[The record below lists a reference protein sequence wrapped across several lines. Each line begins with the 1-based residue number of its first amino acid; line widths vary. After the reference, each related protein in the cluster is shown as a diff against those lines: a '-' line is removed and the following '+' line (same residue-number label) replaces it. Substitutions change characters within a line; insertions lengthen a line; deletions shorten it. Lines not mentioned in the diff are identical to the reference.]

1 MGKPNP
7 QIFEIIIREHP
18 RLREASLSKFLMVGD
33 NLKTD
38 IKFGNN
44 CGIDTLVVLSGN
56 TNLEMALEAANGSH
70 PENGIPKHIMPYF
83 GFTRKLLP
91 L

>member
-7 QIFEIIIREHP
+7 KIFEIIKREHP
-18 RLREASLSKFLMVGD
+18 HLSDKPLSKFLMVGD

-44 CGIDTLVVLSGN
+44 CMIDTLVVLSGN
-56 TNLEMALEAANGSH
+56 TDIKAALEAKNKRTSDSIEDGVPTHVS
-70 PENGIPKHIMPYF
+70 PYF
-83 GFTRKLLP
+83 AYSK
-91 L
+91 